1 MSEENTPDSG
11 ESGSSEEK
19 EEGQV
24 NGNEYGMLISSMGSK
39 WECFGGDVT
48 GVTVGLSSEFLT
60 GLEYSSKLGGIL
72 EYSAG
77 ASVGYT
83 GNKKYEFID
92 TQGFMFDNE
101 GLQYFGETQNIT
113 TESSFFQTAGFN
125 AAGITAYEA
134 CESFVNTMS
143 WILMAIHGVISAGG
157 FATAITNQEGAIPD
171 TQNKAILAVNN
182 IPMMISV
189 IGVLATLYE
198 AYTEAFKLFI
208 QGLTGNAMVQ
218 PTSIVYGS
226 KEKLFTGSGTT
237 VGYSQVL
244 QQNGVVTIGAA
255 PSVGGVLIPAKIPL
269 GGIEVDY
276 QYATPPES
284 ATITV
289 NGPAQSILTK
299 SLQNVTTESPI
310 ILSTATTSFTT
321 ACGASKVEVTDGVV
335 QITVGTTIFQISSA
349 QVAANI
355 GAAKFTMTDG
365 SLNFQAGTT
374 SFVIDG
380 GGLIL
385 SGPKI
390 EIEGTLNANGVNLS
404 VVPS

>member
-1 MSEENTPDSG
+1 MSEENTSNSG
-11 ESGSSEEK
+11 ESGGSEEK

-125 AAGITAYEA
+125 SAGITAYEA

-171 TQNKAILAVNN
+171 SQNKAILAVNN
-182 IPMMISV
+182 IPMIISV

-208 QGLTGNAMVQ
+208 EGLTGNVLVQ
-218 PTSIVYGS
+218 PASIVYGS

-255 PSVGGVLIPAKIPL
+255 PSVGGALMPAKISL
-269 GGIEVDY
+269 GGINVNY
-276 QYATPPES
+276 QYAPPPES

-289 NGPAQSILTK
+289 NGPAQSVLTK
-299 SLQNVTTESPI
+299 SLQNVTTEAPI
-310 ILSTATTSFTT
+310 ILSTATTSFTIV
-321 ACGASKVEVTDGVV
+321 CGASNVEVKDGFVTV
-335 QITVGTTIFQISSA
+335 TVGTTKLQISST
-349 QVAANI
+349 QI
-355 GAAKFTMTDG
+355 GAVIGTGKLTMTNG
-365 SLNFQAGTT
+365 AFNFQAGTT
-374 SFVIDG
+374 SLVIDNDG
-380 GGLIL
+380 IIL
-385 SGPKI
+385 DGPKI
-390 EIEGTLNANGVNLS
+390 EINGTLKANNVNLS
-404 VVPS
+404 VVP